1 MKFTQRSIPY
11 HFGLT
16 LGAPDM
22 LQALKGSM
30 TRYLLCSFFFF
41 LS

>member
-22 LQALKGSM
+22 LQYDALFAM
-30 TRYLLCSFFFF
+30 FLFFF